1 MTERLTAESPVAIST
16 TSARSRARSLLT
28 DPGAIFGIVMLGGIL
43 LVAVM
48 ADLLAPFS
56 PSEQALELRRT
67 GPSALHWL
75 GTDGLGRD
83 IMTRLMFG
91 ARATLFGSVVAV
103 AISLAVG
110 VPLGL
115 FAGFRGGWIEAAIMR
130 AMDVLLAF
138 PSFLLAIVI
147 VAILE
152 PNLQNAAIAIGVAG
166 IPAFARVV
174 RGSVLSVR
182 GRDYMLA
189 AVGSGAG
196 DVRLMT
202 KYVLPNVFAP
212 ILVLA
217 TLSLGTAV
225 LSIAGLSFLGLGA
238 QPPAPEWGVMLRD
251 GRDYLREAPHITLW
265 PGIAIMLLVL
275 AFNLLGDAVQDQL
288 NPQGSRRLTRG
299 ELLEGA
305 YE

>member
-1 MTERLTAESPVAIST
+1 MSERLNAETPVAIST
-16 TSARSRARSLLT
+16 PSARSRARSLLT
-28 DPGAIFGIVMLGGIL
+28 DAGAIFGILVLGLIL
-43 LVAVM
+43 LVAIT
-48 ADLLAPFS
+48 ADLIAPYS
-56 PSEQALELRRT
+56 PSEQALELRRA
-67 GPSALHWL
+67 GPSVEHLL

-83 IMTRLMFG
+83 ILSRLMFG
-91 ARATLFGSVVAV
+91 ARATLFGGAVAV
-103 AISLAVG
+103 SISLAVG

-115 FAGFRGGWIEAAIMR
+115 FAGFRGGWIEAATMR

-152 PNLQNAAIAIGVAG
+152 PNLQNAAVAIGVAG

-182 GRDYMLA
+182 GRDYILA

-196 DVRLMT
+196 DMRLMT
-202 KYVLPNVFAP
+202 RYVLPNVVGP
-212 ILVLA
+212 ILVLG

-275 AFNLLGDAVQDQL
+275 SFNLLGDAVQDQL
-288 NPQGSRRLTRG
+288 NPQSRRRLTG
-299 ELLEGA
+299 GKLLETA